1 MNKDIQDAYDYDDPI
16 DRPMIDEQR
25 DEQECKHE
33 ETRYAND
40 EQDITGNYCFNIA
53 AHDCTVIICSDCK
66 LTIKEC
72 LEVRDEQEQDKK
84 CKGCDC
90 INVFYSVAG
99 CSFECFNNKLE
110 IECSHPTECFCD
122 LRTPSLYKNYI
133 KNKDNNCDMCEH
145 FTDEEHY
152 QIHFCIEC
160 ETNYIQEVCCMSGK
174 RSIENYHPE
183 GVSNE

>member
-122 LRTPSLYKNYI
+122 LRTPSL
-133 KNKDNNCDMCEH
+133 
-145 FTDEEHY
+145 
-152 QIHFCIEC
+152 
-160 ETNYIQEVCCMSGK
+160 
-174 RSIENYHPE
+174 
-183 GVSNE
+183 